1 VSVLLIQRHV
11 LTVKFLTMMGFQE
24 PQEVAHKEEAARQ

>member
-11 LTVKFLTMMGFQE
+11 LKFLTMMGFQE